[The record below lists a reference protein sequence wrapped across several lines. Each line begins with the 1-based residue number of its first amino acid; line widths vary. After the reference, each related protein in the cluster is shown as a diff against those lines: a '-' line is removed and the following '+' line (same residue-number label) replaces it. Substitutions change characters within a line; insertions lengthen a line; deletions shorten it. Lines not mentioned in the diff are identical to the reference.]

1 MILSLKPVNLIKY
14 VLKIYMFYLS
24 FICIIILEV
33 KLFLERSQLLFCII
47 IVLMFISYEVT
58 AQNEIEA
65 KELSKKEIRAL
76 RKEKAFERQKIRY
89 QKRGLNPWGINENA
103 PNLVMAIREH
113 LGSARIDTQRG
124 LVIIR
129 QSESMK
135 NSQSFPLWIVD
146 GQQFNFPPNNIAL
159 QNIREVKVYES
170 LAETNKWGQLGRA
183 GVVEIITLNAI
194 K

>member
-1 MILSLKPVNLIKY
+1 MELFLKR
-14 VLKIYMFYLS
+14 S
-24 FICIIILEV
+24 
-33 KLFLERSQLLFCII
+33 KLFFCVV
-47 IVLMFISYEVT
+47 IVLMFKSYKVN

-135 NSQSFPLWIVD
+135 NSQSYPLWIVD

>member
-1 MILSLKPVNLIKY
+1 MELFLKR
-14 VLKIYMFYLS
+14 S
-24 FICIIILEV
+24 
-33 KLFLERSQLLFCII
+33 KLFFCVV
-47 IVLMFISYEVT
+47 IVLMFKSYKVN

-89 QKRGLNPWGINENA
+89 QKKGLNPWGVNENA

-159 QNIREVKVYES
+159 Q
-170 LAETNKWGQLGRA
+170 QH
-183 GVVEIITLNAI
+183 
-194 K
+194 

>member
-1 MILSLKPVNLIKY
+1 MDY
-14 VLKIYMFYLS
+14 YFEM
-24 FICIIILEV
+24 
-33 KLFLERSQLLFCII
+33 KLFLEKSELLFCII
-47 IVLMFISYEVT
+47 IFLIFISFEAV

-76 RKEKAFERQKIRY
+76 RKEKAFEKQKIRY

-135 NSQSFPLWIVD
+135 NSQSYPLWIVD

>member
-1 MILSLKPVNLIKY
+1 M
-14 VLKIYMFYLS
+14 
-24 FICIIILEV
+24 
-33 KLFLERSQLLFCII
+33 KLFLERSRLLFCII
-47 IVLMFISYEVT
+47 IVLIFKSYVVT

-65 KELSKKEIRAL
+65 KELSKKEIGAL

-135 NSQSFPLWIVD
+135 NSQSYPLWIVD

-194 K
+194 R

>member
-1 MILSLKPVNLIKY
+1 M
-14 VLKIYMFYLS
+14 
-24 FICIIILEV
+24 
-33 KLFLERSQLLFCII
+33 KLFLKRSKLFFCVV
-47 IVLMFISYEVT
+47 IVLMFKSYKVN

-76 RKEKAFERQKIRY
+76 RKEKAFEKQKIRY
-89 QKRGLNPWGINENA
+89 QKRGLNQWGINENA

-135 NSQSFPLWIVD
+135 NSRSFPLWIVD

-183 GVVEIITLNAI
+183 GVVEITTLNAI

>member
-1 MILSLKPVNLIKY
+1 M
-14 VLKIYMFYLS
+14 
-24 FICIIILEV
+24 
-33 KLFLERSQLLFCII
+33 KLFLEKSELLFCII
-47 IVLMFISYEVT
+47 IFLIFISFEAV

-135 NSQSFPLWIVD
+135 NSQSYPLWIVD